1 MMCNMNPVL
10 QFESCF
16 RTKGEAAASVDLTRE
31 MLRIHRNRG
40 YVTTRDLAVRMEKA
54 CKRAVTAAQLLAVD
68 KVQGRAA
75 A

>member
-1 MMCNMNPVL
+1 MRNMNPVI

-16 RTKGEAAASVDLTRE
+16 ATKIAAAKAAGLTRE
-31 MLRIHRNRG
+31 MLRLHRNRG

-54 CKRAVTAAQLLAVD
+54 CGRAVSATQLLALD
-68 KVQGRAA
+68 KPQHKAA